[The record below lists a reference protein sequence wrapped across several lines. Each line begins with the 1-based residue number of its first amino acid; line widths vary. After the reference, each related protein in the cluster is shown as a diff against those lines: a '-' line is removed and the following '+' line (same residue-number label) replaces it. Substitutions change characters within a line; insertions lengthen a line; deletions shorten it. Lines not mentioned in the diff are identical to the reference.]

1 MKGRLGKASVVP
13 VLLLTALWPFSAS
26 FASEDLRTDD
36 GLLAFVLHND
46 MVLARTLES
55 CRNVSVIRSG
65 DKGHVDFNLRAE
77 CSIKDNREE
86 NADCPAYKVDASG
99 TVDTPTQ
106 ATVRKMTLNLLCS
119 A

>member
-1 MKGRLGKASVVP
+1 MKGRVRTASIVP
-13 VLLLTALWPFSAS
+13 VFLLAALWPFSAS

-46 MVLARTLES
+46 MVLARALET
-55 CRNVSVIRSG
+55 CRNVSVVRSS

-77 CSIKDNREE
+77 CAIKDNREE
-86 NADCPAYKVDASG
+86 NADCPAYNVDASG
-99 TVDTPTQ
+99 TLDTPTQ